1 MGNLISEKLDMSL
14 YPGLHQKRD
23 GQQRERGDCPP
34 LLCPRDAPS
43 GMLASRPQAHGNWK
57 AAELL
62 ESIQR
67 MAKMTE
73 GLEHLS
79 YGERLR
85 DSGLFS
91 LEKKAPGRS
100 HCGLPVLEGSLQA
113 GR

>member
-1 MGNLISEKLDMSL
+1 MYALAA
-14 YPGLHQKRD
+14 QKANCILGCIKREVAS
-23 GQQRERGDCPP
+23 REREVIVP
-34 LLCPRDAPS
+34 LYSALV
-43 GMLASRPQAHGNWK
+43 RPYLEYCVQVWGSQHRK
-57 AAELL
+57 DTELL

>member
-1 MGNLISEKLDMSL
+1 MFQKGVA
-14 YPGLHQKRD
+14 PGSPSAESGERL
-23 GQQRERGDCPP
+23 RERHGAS
-34 LLCPRDAPS
+34 LGSPRPQGGSNTTEYSLDQAPS
-43 GMLASRPQAHGNWK
+43 RWAEGK